1 MPARTTIRMDEAL
14 LRKAKKMALDSGRS
28 LTAFIEDAVREQI
41 QEAQVG
47 RKKASKPLKLPV
59 VDGGQIATPVDLRN
73 TSAVLDWL
81 EAREKPAVYRASRRR

>member
-41 QEAQVG
+41 QEARTG
-47 RKKASKPLKLPV
+47 RKRASKPLELPV
-59 VDGGQIATPVDLRN
+59 VEGGQVVAPVDLRK

-81 EAREKPAVYRASRRR
+81 EAREKPAIYRASRRR